1 MRENRNEMNFWQFNN
16 TFLDHVC
23 INVHQINAK
32 FPGMDKNNLS
42 RWVREGK
49 LIKLRNG
56 FYSFPEYMNDSGS
69 QMYIANRIYKPSY
82 ISLHTALSFYG
93 IIPEGVLNI
102 TSVTTLK
109 TVEFKNRFGTFS
121 YKTIQPRLLFGYR
134 QKPYLRDMTF
144 LLAEP
149 EKAILDFLYIYSFYN
164 SKEEI
169 EELRFDPDIIRELVN
184 PIKLLEY
191 TERFNNKALTN
202 RVKILMS
209 VYNK

>member
-1 MRENRNEMNFWQFNN
+1 MNYWQFNN
-16 TFLDHVC
+16 TFQDHVC

-32 FPGMDKNNLS
+32 FPGIDKNNLS
-42 RWVREGK
+42 RWVKEEK
-49 LIKLRNG
+49 LVKLRNG
-56 FYSFPEYMNDSGS
+56 YYSFPEYTNISGT

-93 IIPEGVLNI
+93 IIPEGVSNI
-102 TSVTTLK
+102 TSITTLK
-109 TVEFKNRFGTFS
+109 TAEFNNRFGTFS
-121 YKTIQPRLLFGYR
+121 YKTIQPRLLFGYSQR
-134 QKPYLRDMTF
+134 PYLRDMTF

-169 EELRFDPDIIRELVN
+169 EELRFDHDIIREMVN
-184 PIKLLEY
+184 PMKLLEY
-191 TERFNNKALTN
+191 TGWFNNKALIN

-209 VYNK
+209 MYDK

>member
-1 MRENRNEMNFWQFNN
+1 MNYWQFNN
-16 TFLDHVC
+16 TFLDYVC

-42 RWVREGK
+42 RWVKEEK
-49 LIKLRNG
+49 LVKLRNG
-56 FYSFPEYMNDSGS
+56 YYGFPEYTNISGS

-93 IIPEGVLNI
+93 IIPEGVFNI
-102 TSVTTLK
+102 TSITTLK
-109 TVEFKNRFGTFS
+109 TAEFNNRFGTFS
-121 YKTIQPRLLFGYR
+121 YKTIQPRLLFGYSQR
-134 QKPYLRDMTF
+134 PYLRDMTF

-169 EELRFDPDIIRELVN
+169 EELRFDPGIMRELVN
-184 PIKLLEY
+184 PIKILEY
-191 TERFNNKALTN
+191 TERFNNKALIN

-209 VYNK
+209 MYDK

>member
-1 MRENRNEMNFWQFNN
+1 MNYWQFNN

-23 INVHQINAK
+23 INIHQIDAK

-56 FYSFPEYMNDSGS
+56 FYSFPEYMNVSGS

-102 TSVTTLK
+102 TSITTLK
-109 TVEFKNRFGTFS
+109 TAEFKNHFGTFS

-134 QKPYLRDMTF
+134 QTSYLRDMTF

-169 EELRFDPDIIRELVN
+169 EELRFDPDIMRELLN

-191 TERFNNKALTN
+191 TKRFNNKALTN

-209 VYNK
+209 VYVK

>member
-1 MRENRNEMNFWQFNN
+1 LRKNRNEMDHWEFNN
-16 TFLDHVC
+16 TFQDMIC
-23 INVHQINAK
+23 INIHQINAK

-42 RWVREGK
+42 RWVSQGK

-56 FYSFPEYMNDSGS
+56 FYSFPEYINDSGS
-69 QMYIANRIYKPSY
+69 QMFIANRIYKPSY

-109 TVEFKNRFGTFS
+109 TAEFKNRFGTFS

-164 SKEEI
+164 SKEEM

-191 TERFNNKALTN
+191 AESFTNKALTN

-209 VYNK
+209 VCDK

>member
-1 MRENRNEMNFWQFNN
+1 MNFWQFNN